1 MQRRTWQRAALSLLG
16 AALVALCAG
25 SATPGLSPFTADR
38 PTVADRPYAG
48 DRDPA
53 HRLDLYLPRERSGPF
68 PLVIFV
74 HGGAWSFGDKAMPLR
89 SNYGR
94 LRSLLADHGYA
105 VASVRYRFVDKAA
118 FPAQLHDVKAAVR
131 YLRGHAAELDLDP
144 RRFAVAG
151 DSAGGHL
158 ADLVGLVPDHRPA
171 PTPTD
176 DPGTDPDGNDE
187 RPARPVEPDLEGE
200 LGDTT
205 VSSAVQ
211 AVISYYGV
219 SDLVGLFDDRDH
231 AGCRSRS
238 RGEKTAEGKLV
249 RGDPEHGEGRIAA
262 TAASPLTYAT
272 RTRVPMLFLHGTRDC
287 IVPHAQS
294 QRIYDA
300 VRAHGSPTEL
310 VLVPGGHSAPR
321 FYEEPEIQS
330 KVVEFLAR
338 HLAPADHG

>member
-1 MQRRTWQRAALSLLG
+1 MQRRTWQRAAVCMLG
-16 AALVALCAG
+16 GALVALCAG

-38 PTVADRPYAG
+38 PTFADRPYAG

-53 HRLDLYLPRERSGPF
+53 HRLDLYLPREHSGPF

-89 SNYGR
+89 SNYGK

-131 YLRGHAAELDLDP
+131 HLRAHSGELGLDP
-144 RRFAVAG
+144 KRFAIAG

-158 ADLVGLVPDHRPA
+158 ADLVGLVPDHTVTEPA
-171 PTPTD
+171 PPTEDDEVGPIPPTD
-176 DPGTDPDGNDE
+176 
-187 RPARPVEPDLEGE
+187 PDLEGD

-211 AVISYYGV
+211 AVVSYYGV

-249 RGDPEHGEGRIAA
+249 RGDPEHGEGRAAA

-272 RTRVPMLFLHGTRDC
+272 RNRVPMLFLHGTDDC

-294 QRIYDA
+294 QRLYDA
-300 VRAHGSPTEL
+300 VRAHGTPTEL
-310 VLVPGGHSAPR
+310 VLVSGGHSAPR
-321 FYEEPEIQS
+321 FYEEPEIQTR
-330 KVVEFLAR
+330 VIEFLDR
-338 HLAPADHG
+338 HLRPVGSG